1 MQKGL
6 SLSQI
11 KSFLSM
17 NEVNMHKNTLSITI
31 LIVVFA
37 LLAAACSPSL
47 AALPAEAFNVI
58 NSVLDDD
65 PEEDQHETGESQSEH
80 APVAPIDPGLLAA
93 YESTLINIYEQV
105 NPSVVNIRVVQ
116 EIGGVLPDSES
127 PGFEMPDLPEG
138 FEIPEGFEL
147 PEGFDPQ
154 QPFGQ
159 GLGSGFVWDTAG
171 NIVTNN
177 HVVEG
182 ADKIE
187 VTFSDETVVIA
198 ELVGADP
205 DSDLAVIRV
214 DLPSDQLYPVQ
225 IGDSDQLRVGQLAIA
240 IGNPFGLEGTMTVGI
255 VSALGR
261 SLPAS
266 SGLTGGPVYSI
277 PNVIQTDAPINPG
290 NSGGV
295 LLDDMGQVIG
305 VTAAI
310 ESPVRANAGV
320 GFVIPSSIVA
330 RVIPALIANGSF
342 AHPYLGISGIS
353 LTPDLAEAMHL
364 ETEQRGALV
373 AEVLPDGPAEK
384 AGLLGSSQQASVDG
398 VDIQVGGDVITAIN
412 GQVVKDMDD
421 LISYLSSEVEVGQ
434 KVVLAVLRNEKA
446 IEIEVLLEARPE
458 ERTHQAAVPEQA
470 NGRAWLGIV
479 ALPVTPEIAGAMD
492 LPADQIGVLIEHVQT
507 NSPAEKAGL
516 QGSDQPVTIND
527 EEILVGG
534 DVITAVDGE
543 DVATVQDLAAYLQE
557 VGTGGEVALS
567 VIRDGNQIT
576 VNATLGEQS

>member
-1 MQKGL
+1 
-6 SLSQI
+6 
-11 KSFLSM
+11 
-17 NEVNMHKNTLSITI
+17 MHKNTLTITI
-31 LIVVFA
+31 LFVVFA
-37 LLAAACSPSL
+37 LFAAACSPSL
-47 AALPAEAFNVI
+47 AALPAEVSNVI

-65 PEEDQHETGESQSEH
+65 PVEDQHETGKSQSEH

-116 EIGGVLPDSES
+116 EIAGVLPDSES

-138 FEIPEGFEL
+138 FEL
-147 PEGFDPQ
+147 PEGLDPQ
-154 QPFGQ
+154 QPYGQ

-187 VTFSDETVVIA
+187 VTFSDETVAIA

-205 DSDLAVIRV
+205 DSDLAVIHV
-214 DLPSDQLYPVQ
+214 DLPADQLQPVKV
-225 IGDSDQLRVGQLAIA
+225 GDSDTLRVGQLAIA

-266 SGLTGGPVYSI
+266 SGLTGGPVFSI
-277 PNVIQTDAPINPG
+277 PNIIQTDAPINPG

-295 LLDDMGQVIG
+295 LLDDMGEVIG

-320 GFVIPSSIVA
+320 GFVIPSSIVE
-330 RVIPALIANGSF
+330 RVIPSLIANGSF

-353 LTPDLAEAMHL
+353 LSPDLAEAMQL
-364 ETEQRGALV
+364 ETEQRGILV

-384 AGLLGSSQQASVDG
+384 AGLLGSSQQASIDG
-398 VDIQVGGDVITAIN
+398 VDFQVGGDVITVIN
-412 GQVVKDMDD
+412 GQVVEDMDD

-434 KVVLAVLRNEKA
+434 TVVLALLRDGKE
-446 IEIEVLLEARPE
+446 IEIEVILEARPE
-458 ERTHQAAVPEQA
+458 RRTHQAAVPEQ
-470 NGRAWLGIV
+470 NDGRAWLGIV
-479 ALPVTPEIAGAMD
+479 ALPVTPEIAEAMD
-492 LPADQIGVLIEHVQT
+492 LPADQIGVLIEQVQAG
-507 NSPAEKAGL
+507 SPAEEVGL
-516 QGSDQPVTIND
+516 QGSDKPVTIND
-527 EEILVGG
+527 EDILVGG

-543 DVATVQDLAAYLQE
+543 KVASVQELAAYLQE
-557 VGTGGEVALS
+557 VGAGGEVTLS
-567 VIRDGNQIT
+567 LIRDGTQIT
-576 VNATLGEQS
+576 VNVTLSEQS

>member
-1 MQKGL
+1 
-6 SLSQI
+6 
-11 KSFLSM
+11 
-17 NEVNMHKNTLSITI
+17 MHKNTLTITI
-31 LIVVFA
+31 LFVVFV
-37 LLAAACSPSL
+37 LFAAACSPSL
-47 AALPAEAFNVI
+47 AALPAEASNVI
-58 NSVLDDD
+58 KKVLEES
-65 PEEDQHETGESQSEH
+65 PVEDQDETGESRVEQ

-116 EIGGVLPDSES
+116 EIVGVLPDSES
-127 PGFEMPDLPEG
+127 PGL
-138 FEIPEGFEL
+138 
-147 PEGFDPQ
+147 DPQ

-187 VTFSDETVVIA
+187 VTFSDETVAIA

-205 DSDLAVIRV
+205 DSDLAVIHV
-214 DLPSDQLYPVQ
+214 DLPADQLQPVKV
-225 IGDSDQLRVGQLAIA
+225 GESDTLRVGQLAIA

-266 SGLTGGPVYSI
+266 SGLTGGPVFSI
-277 PNVIQTDAPINPG
+277 PNIIQTDAPINPG

-320 GFVIPSSIVA
+320 GFVIPSSIVE

-353 LTPDLAEAMHL
+353 LTPDLTEAMHL
-364 ETEQRGALV
+364 ESEQRGILV

-384 AGLLGSSQQASVDG
+384 AELLGSSQQASIDG
-398 VDIQVGGDVITAIN
+398 VDFQVGGDVITAIN

-434 KVVLAVLRNEKA
+434 TVVLALLRDGKE
-446 IEIEVLLEARPE
+446 IEIEVILEARPE
-458 ERTHQAAVPEQA
+458 RRTHQAAVPEQ
-470 NGRAWLGIV
+470 NDGRAWLGIV
-479 ALPVTPEIAGAMD
+479 ALPVTPEIAEAMD
-492 LPADQIGVLIEHVQT
+492 LPADQIGVLIEQVQAG
-507 NSPAEKAGL
+507 SPAGEVGL
-516 QGSDQPVTIND
+516 QGSDKPVTIND
-527 EEILVGG
+527 EDILVGG

-543 DVATVQDLAAYLQE
+543 EVASVQELAAYLQE
-557 VGTGGEVALS
+557 VGVGGEVTLS
-567 VIRDGNQIT
+567 LIRDGKQIT
-576 VNATLGEQS
+576 VNVTLSEQS

>member
-11 KSFLSM
+11 KSILSI
-17 NEVNMHKNTLSITI
+17 NEVNMHKNTLTITI
-31 LIVVFA
+31 LFVVFT
-37 LLAAACSPSL
+37 LFAAACSPSL
-47 AALPAEAFNVI
+47 AALPAEASNVI
-58 NSVLDDD
+58 NSILDDD

-80 APVAPIDPGLLAA
+80 TPVAPIDPGLLAA

-116 EIGGVLPDSES
+116 EITGVLPDSES

-138 FEIPEGFEL
+138 FEL
-147 PEGFDPQ
+147 PEGLDPQ
-154 QPFGQ
+154 QPYGQ

-187 VTFSDETVVIA
+187 VTFSDETVAIA

-205 DSDLAVIRV
+205 DSDLAVIHV
-214 DLPSDQLYPVQ
+214 DLPADQLQPVKV
-225 IGDSDQLRVGQLAIA
+225 GDSDTLRVGQLAIA

-266 SGLTGGPVYSI
+266 SGLTGGPVFSI
-277 PNVIQTDAPINPG
+277 PNIIQTDAPINPG

-295 LLDDMGQVIG
+295 LLDDMGEVIG

-320 GFVIPSSIVA
+320 GFVIPSSIVE

-353 LTPDLAEAMHL
+353 LTPDLAEATHL
-364 ETEQRGALV
+364 ETEQRGILV

-384 AGLLGSSQQASVDG
+384 AGLLGSSQQASIDG
-398 VDIQVGGDVITAIN
+398 VDFQVGGDVITVIN
-412 GQVVKDMDD
+412 GQVVEDMDD

-434 KVVLAVLRNEKA
+434 KVVLAVLRDGKE

-458 ERTHQAAVPEQA
+458 QRTQQAAVPEQN

-479 ALPVTPEIAGAMD
+479 ALPVTPEIAEAMD
-492 LPADQIGVLIEHVQT
+492 LPADQLGVLIEQVQAG
-507 NSPAEKAGL
+507 SPAEEVGL
-516 QGSDQPVTIND
+516 QGSDKLVTIND
-527 EEILVGG
+527 EDILVGG
-534 DVITAVDGE
+534 DVITAVDGKE
-543 DVATVQDLAAYLQE
+543 VASVQELAAYLQE
-557 VGTGGEVALS
+557 VGAGGEVTLS
-567 VIRDGNQIT
+567 LIRDGTQIT
-576 VNATLGEQS
+576 VNVTLSEQS

>member
-11 KSFLSM
+11 KSILSI
-17 NEVNMHKNTLSITI
+17 NEVNMHKNTLTITI
-31 LIVVFA
+31 LFVVFA
-37 LLAAACSPSL
+37 LFAAACSPSL
-47 AALPAEAFNVI
+47 AALPAEASNVI
-58 NSVLDDD
+58 KKVLEEN
-65 PEEDQHETGESQSEH
+65 PVEDQDETSESRVEQ

-105 NPSVVNIRVVQ
+105 NPSVVNIRVVR
-116 EIGGVLPDSES
+116 EIVGVLPDSES

-138 FEIPEGFEL
+138 FEL
-147 PEGFDPQ
+147 PEGLDPQ

-187 VTFSDETVVIA
+187 VTFSDETVAIA

-205 DSDLAVIRV
+205 DSDLAVIHV
-214 DLPSDQLYPVQ
+214 DLPADQLQPVKV
-225 IGDSDQLRVGQLAIA
+225 GESDTLRVGQLAIA

-266 SGLTGGPVYSI
+266 SGLTGGPVFSI
-277 PNVIQTDAPINPG
+277 PNIIQTDAPINPG

-320 GFVIPSSIVA
+320 GFVIPSSIVE

-353 LTPDLAEAMHL
+353 LTPDLTEAMHL
-364 ETEQRGALV
+364 ETEQRGILV

-384 AGLLGSSQQASVDG
+384 AGLLGSSQQASIDG
-398 VDIQVGGDVITAIN
+398 VDFQVGGDVITAIN

-421 LISYLSSEVEVGQ
+421 LILYLSSEVEVGQ
-434 KVVLAVLRNEKA
+434 KVVLALLRDGKE

-458 ERTHQAAVPEQA
+458 PRTQQAAVPEQ
-470 NGRAWLGIV
+470 NDGRAWLGIV
-479 ALPVTPEIAGAMD
+479 ALPVTPEIAEAMD
-492 LPADQIGVLIEHVQT
+492 LPADQIGVLIEQVQAG
-507 NSPAEKAGL
+507 SPAGEVGL
-516 QGSDQPVTIND
+516 QGSDKPVTIND
-527 EEILVGG
+527 EDILVGG

-543 DVATVQDLAAYLQE
+543 EVASVQELAAYLQE
-557 VGTGGEVALS
+557 VEVGGEVTLS
-567 VIRDGNQIT
+567 LIRDGKQIT
-576 VNATLGEQS
+576 VNVTLSEQS

>member
-11 KSFLSM
+11 KSILSI
-17 NEVNMHKNTLSITI
+17 NEVNMHKNTLTITI
-31 LIVVFA
+31 LFVVFA
-37 LLAAACSPSL
+37 LFAAACSPSL
-47 AALPAEAFNVI
+47 AALPAEVSSVI

-65 PEEDQHETGESQSEH
+65 PVEDQHETSESQFEH
-80 APVAPIDPGLLAA
+80 ARVAPIDPGLLAA

-116 EIGGVLPDSES
+116 EIAEVLPDSES

-147 PEGFDPQ
+147 PEGLDPQ

-187 VTFSDETVVIA
+187 VTFSDETVAIA

-214 DLPSDQLYPVQ
+214 DLPPDQLYPVQ
-225 IGDSDQLRVGQLAIA
+225 IGDSDLLRVGQLAIA

-266 SGLTGGPVYSI
+266 SGLTGGPVFSI
-277 PNVIQTDAPINPG
+277 PNIIQTDAPINPG

-320 GFVIPSSIVA
+320 GFVIPSSIVE

-434 KVVLAVLRNEKA
+434 KVVLVVLRDGKE
-446 IEIEVLLEARPE
+446 IEVEVLLEARPE
-458 ERTHQAAVPEQA
+458 ERTQQVAVPEQG

-479 ALPVTPEIAGAMD
+479 GLPITPEIAGAMD
-492 LPADQIGVLIEHVQT
+492 LPADQIGVLIEHVQAD
-507 NSPAEKAGL
+507 SPAEEAGL
-516 QGSDQPVTIND
+516 LGSDQPVTIND

-543 DVATVQDLAAYLQE
+543 VVATVQELAANLQE
-557 VGTGGEVALS
+557 VGAGGEVTLS
-567 VIRDGNQIT
+567 VIRDGNPIT
-576 VNATLGEQS
+576 VNAILGEQS